1 MGSLFAATHGFAA
14 GFAACRFVRTDR
26 QVDQVQISSRGLI
39 CAA

>member
-1 MGSLFAATHGFAA
+1 MGSLFAATHGFA
-14 GFAACRFVRTDR
+14 GFAAVALFGPDC